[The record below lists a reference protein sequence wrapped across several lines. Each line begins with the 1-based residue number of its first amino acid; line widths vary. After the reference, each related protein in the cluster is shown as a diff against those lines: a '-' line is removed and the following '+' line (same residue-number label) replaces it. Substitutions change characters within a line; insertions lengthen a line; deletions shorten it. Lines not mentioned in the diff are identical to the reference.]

1 MEQSQPLRN
10 DDEFAF
16 RVLPDNN
23 PIVGR
28 TPEDA
33 SRCNGEKGK
42 REETEQS
49 CGQLWI
55 GNEDGDLCW
64 SSGRFL
70 GEEEESL
77 ARSRRGKF
85 RGRSFQATV
94 KKTGAPLGVG
104 HCKAVGNETRRGRG
118 WRIAVDGAKW
128 KRRN

>member
-1 MEQSQPLRN
+1 MH
-10 DDEFAF
+10 
-16 RVLPDNN
+16 
-23 PIVGR
+23 PIVTVKKEKER
-28 TPEDA
+28 KL
-33 SRCNGEKGK
+33 SRAVDND
-42 REETEQS
+42 R
-49 CGQLWI
+49 

-85 RGRSFQATV
+85 RDRSFQATV
-94 KKTGAPLGVG
+94 KKTGGPLGVG

>member
-1 MEQSQPLRN
+1 MEQSQLLRN

-42 REETEQS
+42 REEAEQS

-55 GNEDGDLCW
+55 E
-64 SSGRFL
+64 
-70 GEEEESL
+70 
-77 ARSRRGKF
+77 
-85 RGRSFQATV
+85 ATRMETCV
-94 KKTGAPLGVG
+94 GPAGVF
-104 HCKAVGNETRRGRG
+104 
-118 WRIAVDGAKW
+118 
-128 KRRN
+128 